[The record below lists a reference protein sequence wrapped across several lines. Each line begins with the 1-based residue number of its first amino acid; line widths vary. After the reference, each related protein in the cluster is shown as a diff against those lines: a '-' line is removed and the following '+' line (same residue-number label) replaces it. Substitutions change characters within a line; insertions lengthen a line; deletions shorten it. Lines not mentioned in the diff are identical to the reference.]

1 MHLYQHSAEWE
12 SEKKNPEIALI
23 YKTISFDTL
32 NLCIKG
38 ANFSHF
44 LDLKK
49 IKFITVKRI
58 DSMLKYIEN

>member
-38 ANFSHF
+38 ANCSHF

-49 IKFITVKRI
+49 NKIYYRKK
-58 DSMLKYIEN
+58 N

>member
-12 SEKKNPEIALI
+12 SEKKTPEIALI

-49 IKFITVKRI
+49 NKIYYRKK
-58 DSMLKYIEN
+58 N

>member
-12 SEKKNPEIALI
+12 SGKKTPEIALI

-44 LDLKK
+44 LVFKK
-49 IKFITVKRI
+49 NKIYYRKK
-58 DSMLKYIEN
+58 N

>member
-49 IKFITVKRI
+49 KN
-58 DSMLKYIEN
+58 LLP

>member
-12 SEKKNPEIALI
+12 SEKKPPEIALI

-49 IKFITVKRI
+49 NKIYYRKK
-58 DSMLKYIEN
+58 N